1 VQLAITKADF
11 AMDTKEQLVPVFYF
25 TIGPLVALWALF
37 GICGL
42 PQLGLH
48 MRGKTSDGGNPS
60 AIDSRCQ

>member
-1 VQLAITKADF
+1 VRLAITKADF

-48 MRGKTSDGGNPS
+48 MRRQNK
-60 AIDSRCQ
+60 RRR